1 MGFIVNRNMDCYS
14 QLSAISKARPFL
26 LLWCPNNLKR
36 NKNNILTVKLA
47 EDKEFQNFIL
57 KFYNYGLTT
66 IRQGINITLSDQ

>member
-1 MGFIVNRNMDCYS
+1 MGSIASKNMDCYS
-14 QLSAISKARPFL
+14 QLSAVSKARTLL

-47 EDKEFQNFIL
+47 EHKEFQNFIL

-66 IRQGINITLSDQ
+66 IRQGINITMSDQ